1 MKMSKMKASVL
12 ACVIFV
18 ASILAIQFA
27 LCIYVII
34 GGNVGLIILNVF
46 CVFVTT
52 LSLISIIRTYKSI
65 KRREEGK

>member
-1 MKMSKMKASVL
+1 MKMSKMRAHCL

-18 ASILAIQFA
+18 ASILVLQVAW
-27 LCIYVII
+27 CIRVII
-34 GGNVGLIILNVF
+34 GGNVTVIVLNVI

-52 LSLISIIRTYKSI
+52 LSLISIIRTYKSV